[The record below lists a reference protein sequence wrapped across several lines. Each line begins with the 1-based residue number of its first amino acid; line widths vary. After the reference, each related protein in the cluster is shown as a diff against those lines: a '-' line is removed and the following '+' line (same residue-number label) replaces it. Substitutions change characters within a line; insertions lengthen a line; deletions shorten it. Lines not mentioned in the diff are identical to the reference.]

1 MSGYSHATWRLLRS
15 ALADGPTNMAVD
27 EAILRAVAARQV
39 LPTLRFYAW
48 EPACLSLGRMQ
59 EAADVDWEALEA
71 AGFDLVRRPT
81 GGKAILHVDELTYSV
96 VAPQGEPRV
105 AGSIVE
111 SYRCLSAGLARGLE
125 LLGVTDL
132 VADQRTTP
140 PQGWGGPRGSWS
152 GPVCFEAPSDYEI
165 TVGGRKLVGSAQMRA
180 QGVVLQHGALP
191 LYGDIA
197 RICPL
202 LAAHPDPARVRARA
216 TTVEETLARAVA
228 WDEAADALAAGF
240 AEVLNL
246 SFEPAALTN
255 EERAWAEELRSGKYA
270 TEGWTRRV

>member
-1 MSGYSHATWRLLRS
+1 LVSDYSHATWRLLRS
-15 ALADGPTNMAVD
+15 VPADGPTNMAVD
-27 EAILRAVAARQV
+27 EAILRAVAAGQV
-39 LPTLRFYAW
+39 RPTLRFYTW
-48 EPACLSLGRMQ
+48 EPACLSLGRAQ
-59 EAADVDWEALEA
+59 EAADVDLGALEA
-71 AGFDLVRRPT
+71 AGLDLVRRPT

-96 VAPQGEPRV
+96 IASQEEPCV

-111 SYRCLSAGLARGLE
+111 SYCRLSAGLARGLE
-125 LLGVTDL
+125 RLGVTSL

-140 PQGWGGPRGSWS
+140 LSLGRGS

-191 LYGDIA
+191 LYGDIT
-197 RICPL
+197 RICQL

-216 TTVEETLARAVA
+216 TTVEDVLARRVA

-246 SFEPAALTN
+246 SFEPAALTG
-255 EERAWAEELRSGKYA
+255 EERACAEELRSGKYA